1 MAIDGGSS
9 SSIDERRETSLSP
22 GNHGAQGERTQHIA
36 ARGPGRGHSGD
47 TATVS
52 IWTPSSE
59 SLGLLQRPQFVLDS
73 PPEHLFRLR
82 SKCVLAF
89 VRRGGGG

>member
-22 GNHGAQGERTQHIA
+22 GNHRAQGERAQHIA
-36 ARGPGRGHSGD
+36 ARGPGRRHSGD
-47 TATVS
+47 AATVS
-52 IWTPSSE
+52 VWTPSE
-59 SLGLLQRPQFVLDS
+59 SLGLLQRPQLVLDS